1 MVSYHIF
8 CTFYLHKYFEAP
20 LFHHSSHTSRCT
32 IAIGERHLGLHH
44 QRIDMNTNNNS
55 NRYYSLR
62 SGGRTSSAKN
72 DDDRAGVGGNDR
84 SSISNNEDPPLSEYE
99 LLRLRNIQRNEARLL
114 ALGLIHNVPTAT
126 KSSEEQTKT
135 KSSNKENQRKKNG
148 IINDD
153 TKSLIPLR
161 NLPKRSCA
169 TRRTSTDTTNDNDDN
184 NDGYE
189 SPPPSPIELK
199 RVLTLQP
206 HQMEVD
212 EAEAHLPVY
221 KRTRRERRGRPRLED
236 YTYVCDEICSHCGG
250 EWKLNGDN
258 EEEEEET
265 RLFRC
270 KDCRGAFHMQC
281 MLVHGKT
288 DDDEVKEHGEDDVA
302 SGGGEKVE
310 ELQKEDGERNEDYI
324 VPKRCFQCECN
335 KNKRRH
341 VFVPTLDAVIAD
353 KEVSVRITPQPSLE
367 AIVNKKNVTC
377 CIMFNSEQF

>member
-1 MVSYHIF
+1 M
-8 CTFYLHKYFEAP
+8 
-20 LFHHSSHTSRCT
+20 
-32 IAIGERHLGLHH
+32 
-44 QRIDMNTNNNS
+44 DTNNSS
-55 NRYYSLR
+55 NRHYSLR

-72 DDDRAGVGGNDR
+72 NNNSNSNNSMPMLVPNPNTCNDDDDDRAGVGGNDR
-84 SSISNNEDPPLSEYE
+84 SSISNDEDPPLSEYE

-114 ALGLIHNVPTAT
+114 ALGLIHNVPTTT
-126 KSSEEQTKT
+126 KSDEEQTKT
-135 KSSNKENQRKKNG
+135 MTKRSNKDSQRKKND

-153 TKSLIPLR
+153 AKSLIPLR

-169 TRRTSTDTTNDNDDN
+169 ARRTSTDTTNDNDDN

-189 SPPPSPIELK
+189 SHPSSPIQPK

-212 EAEAHLPVY
+212 EAESHLPTY
-221 KRTRRERRGRPRLED
+221 KRTRRERRGRPKLED
-236 YTYVCDEICSHCGG
+236 YQYVCDEVCSHCGG

-258 EEEEEET
+258 EEEEEEEEET

-281 MLVHGKT
+281 MLIHGKS
-288 DDDEVKEHGEDDVA
+288 DDDEVKEEVKGVKEDDA

-310 ELQKEDGERNEDYI
+310 ELQKEDDERNEDY

-335 KNKRRH
+335 KEKRRH
-341 VFVPTLDAVIAD
+341 VFVPTLDAIIAD

-367 AIVNKKNVTC
+367 ATVNKKNVTC
-377 CIMFNSEQF
+377 CIVFNNVQF

>member
-1 MVSYHIF
+1 M
-8 CTFYLHKYFEAP
+8 
-20 LFHHSSHTSRCT
+20 
-32 IAIGERHLGLHH
+32 
-44 QRIDMNTNNNS
+44 DTNNNS
-55 NRYYSLR
+55 NKYYSLR
-62 SGGRTSSAKN
+62 SGGRTSSAVV
-72 DDDRAGVGGNDR
+72 GVGGNDR
-84 SSISNNEDPPLSEYE
+84 SSTSNEEDPPLSEYE

-114 ALGLIHNVPTAT
+114 ALGLIHNVPTTT
-126 KSSEEQTKT
+126 KRIEEQTKS
-135 KSSNKENQRKKNG
+135 SSNNDKENQRKKNDT
-148 IINDD
+148 INGNA
-153 TKSLIPLR
+153 KPLIPLR

-169 TRRTSTDTTNDNDDN
+169 ARRTSTDTTNDNDDN
-184 NDGYE
+184 DDGYE
-189 SPPPSPIELK
+189 SPQPSPIQPK

-236 YTYVCDEICSHCGG
+236 YTYVCEEVCSQCGG

-281 MLVHGKT
+281 MLVHGKSGDDEAK
-288 DDDEVKEHGEDDVA
+288 DDDA

-310 ELQKEDGERNEDYI
+310 ELQKEDERNEEY

-335 KNKRRH
+335 KGNRRH

-367 AIVNKKNVTC
+367 AIVNEKNVTC
-377 CIMFNSEQF
+377 YIMFNNEQ

>member
-1 MVSYHIF
+1 M
-8 CTFYLHKYFEAP
+8 
-20 LFHHSSHTSRCT
+20 
-32 IAIGERHLGLHH
+32 
-44 QRIDMNTNNNS
+44 DTNNNS

-72 DDDRAGVGGNDR
+72 SNNNSMPMLVPSCNDDMVVGGSGNDR
-84 SSISNNEDPPLSEYE
+84 CSSIGNDEDPPLSEYE

-114 ALGLIHNVPTAT
+114 ALGLIHNVPTTT
-126 KSSEEQTKT
+126 KSKSGDGEEQAKTKT
-135 KSSNKENQRKKNG
+135 KSSNKDSQRKKNDT
-148 IINDD
+148 INDD

-169 TRRTSTDTTNDNDDN
+169 ARRTSSDTENDNDDN
-184 NDGYE
+184 NVYE
-189 SPPPSPIELK
+189 SPPPSPIQPK

-212 EAEAHLPVY
+212 EAESHLPVY

-236 YTYVCDEICSHCGG
+236 YVYVCEEVCSHCGG

-258 EEEEEET
+258 EEEEEEEEEEQT

-281 MLVHGKT
+281 MLIHGKSDDDEAKED
-288 DDDEVKEHGEDDVA
+288 DDDEVKDDDA

-310 ELQKEDGERNEDYI
+310 ELQKEDERNEDY
-324 VPKRCFQCECN
+324 VPKRCFECECN
-335 KNKRRH
+335 KEKRRH
-341 VFVPTLDAVIAD
+341 LFVPTLDAVIAD

-377 CIMFNSEQF
+377 CIVFNNER

>member
-1 MVSYHIF
+1 MTCLTV
-8 CTFYLHKYFEAP
+8 
-20 LFHHSSHTSRCT
+20 
-32 IAIGERHLGLHH
+32 AIGREHSLTI
-44 QRIDMNTNNNS
+44 QDINMNTNNNS

-62 SGGRTSSAKN
+62 SGGLTSSAKN
-72 DDDRAGVGGNDR
+72 NNSMSMLVPSSDDDRGVGGSSNDR
-84 SSISNNEDPPLSEYE
+84 FSISNDEDPPLSEYE

-114 ALGLIHNVPTAT
+114 ALGLIHNVPTTT

-135 KSSNKENQRKKNG
+135 KSSNKSKENQRKKNST
-148 IINDD
+148 INDD
-153 TKSLIPLR
+153 AKLLIPLR

-169 TRRTSTDTTNDNDDN
+169 TRRTSTDSENDDDD

-189 SPPPSPIELK
+189 SPPPSPIQPK

-236 YTYVCDEICSHCGG
+236 YTYVCEEVCSHCGG

-281 MLVHGKT
+281 MLVHGKSN
-288 DDDEVKEHGEDDVA
+288 DDDEVKDDDA

-310 ELQKEDGERNEDYI
+310 ELQKEDERNEDCI

-335 KNKRRH
+335 KDKRRH
-341 VFVPTLDAVIAD
+341 VFVPTLDAVIAN

-367 AIVNKKNVTC
+367 AIVNEKNVAC
-377 CIMFNSEQF
+377 YIMFNNEKF

>member
-1 MVSYHIF
+1 
-8 CTFYLHKYFEAP
+8 
-20 LFHHSSHTSRCT
+20 
-32 IAIGERHLGLHH
+32 
-44 QRIDMNTNNNS
+44 MNANNNS

-72 DDDRAGVGGNDR
+72 NNSMSMLVPSSDDDRGVGGSSNDR
-84 SSISNNEDPPLSEYE
+84 SSISNDEDPPLSEYE

-114 ALGLIHNVPTAT
+114 ALGLIHNVPT
-126 KSSEEQTKT
+126 KSGEEQTKT
-135 KSSNKENQRKKNG
+135 KSSNKSKENQRKKNST
-148 IINDD
+148 INDD
-153 TKSLIPLR
+153 TKSLVPLR

-169 TRRTSTDTTNDNDDN
+169 TRRTNTDTANDDDDN

-189 SPPPSPIELK
+189 SPPPSPIQPK

-212 EAEAHLPVY
+212 EAESHLPVY

-250 EWKLNGDN
+250 EWELNGDN
-258 EEEEEET
+258 EEDEEET

-281 MLVHGKT
+281 MLVHGKSK
-288 DDDEVKEHGEDDVA
+288 DDEVKEDGENI
-302 SGGGEKVE
+302 GEKVE
-310 ELQKEDGERNEDYI
+310 ELQKEDERNEDCI

-335 KNKRRH
+335 KDKRRH
-341 VFVPTLDAVIAD
+341 VFVPTLDAVIAN

-367 AIVNKKNVTC
+367 AIVNEKNVAC
-377 CIMFNSEQF
+377 CIVFNNE

>member
-1 MVSYHIF
+1 
-8 CTFYLHKYFEAP
+8 
-20 LFHHSSHTSRCT
+20 
-32 IAIGERHLGLHH
+32 
-44 QRIDMNTNNNS
+44 MNTNNNS

-62 SGGRTSSAKN
+62 SGGRTSSTKN
-72 DDDRAGVGGNDR
+72 NNSMSMIAPSCEDEDDRDVDVGGNDR
-84 SSISNNEDPPLSEYE
+84 SNIGNDEDPPLSEYE

-114 ALGLIHNVPTAT
+114 ALGLIHNVPTTT
-126 KSSEEQTKT
+126 KRGEEQTKS
-135 KSSNKENQRKKNG
+135 SSNSDKENQRKKNDT
-148 IINDD
+148 INDNA
-153 TKSLIPLR
+153 KPLIPLR

-169 TRRTSTDTTNDNDDN
+169 ARRTSTDKENDNDDN

-189 SPPPSPIELK
+189 SSPPSPIQPK

-206 HQMEVD
+206 HQMALD

-236 YTYVCDEICSHCGG
+236 YEYICEEVCSHCGG

-258 EEEEEET
+258 EEEEEEET

-281 MLVHGKT
+281 MLVHGKSG
-288 DDDEVKEHGEDDVA
+288 DDEAKEDEDDEDDVS

-310 ELQKEDGERNEDYI
+310 ELQKEDDERNEDY

-335 KNKRRH
+335 KEKRRNI
-341 VFVPTLDAVIAD
+341 FVPTLDAVIAD

-377 CIMFNSEQF
+377 CIVFNNEQ